1 MKKIMEIY
9 DKIEITLAGICM
21 FAGLAICFIEVITR
35 YFFNFSSFWAMEYI
49 LYFVVW
55 AMFLGASS
63 AMKNGSHIRLE
74 IFIERIPEKARKYV
88 ELFDYVLV
96 LIFSVFFI
104 FSGIGVVR
112 DSYTHHYVSTSLAK
126 TPLWIPQLILPI
138 TGVLFTVRSIEYL
151 VTHIQDLKKDSET
164 DKEGGVDK

>member
-104 FSGIGVVR
+104 FSGIFSG
-112 DSYTHHYVSTSLAK
+112 
-126 TPLWIPQLILPI
+126 
-138 TGVLFTVRSIEYL
+138 
-151 VTHIQDLKKDSET
+151 
-164 DKEGGVDK
+164 